1 MHWKAKTHTIQKE
14 STPNAPVV
22 FVCTVGCPV
31 SLCCV
36 TVCFS
41 GVCLV
46 KIHSCTQAWRAW
58 ILPAHLVSS
67 FEHHCADPTSHLPR
81 FGVTSVPCYPAYNMA
96 IMQKCWAHFR
106 TGDCSMPVHRR
117 HVPNVLLGQLLVRGH
132 GLRHMC
138 PTVRRTVAVNH
149 GSQRKWRSERE
160 AGLHKA
166 HPSVYASTSNLSAQV
181 CERGSEGISE
191 SVQNQTDL
199 VGSSFQ
205 ACGLPTRS

>member
-1 MHWKAKTHTIQKE
+1 MHLEAKTHTIQKE

-22 FVCTVGCPV
+22 FVCTMGLSRVTV
-31 SLCCV
+31 LV

-46 KIHSCTQAWRAW
+46 KIHSRTQARRAW

-81 FGVTSVPCYPAYNMA
+81 FGVTSVPCCPAYNMA
-96 IMQKCWAHFR
+96 SVQKYWAHFR
-106 TGDCSMPVHRR
+106 TGDCSMPVHTR
-117 HVPNVLLGQLLVRGH
+117 HVLNVLLGQLLVRGH
-132 GLRHMC
+132 ALRHMC
-138 PTVRRTVAVNH
+138 PTVRRTAAVDH
-149 GSQRKWRSERE
+149 GSQRKWISEWE

-181 CERGSEGISE
+181 CERGSEGFS
-191 SVQNQTDL
+191 D
-199 VGSSFQ
+199 
-205 ACGLPTRS
+205 